1 MTENKYSII
10 QSIISG
16 HKNFIKLVVVAIL
29 LAFGINLISSQFV
42 ALTIFSPLVTV
53 FLGLIL
59 CIISVLYLAAN
70 IFGGLIK
77 NHTFDAFIVYDNE
90 KNEIIPVPRYQFSEN
105 IYEYLEA
112 AFKENSALKI
122 IWEKKPLSGFFP
134 GDGTDESNQKSAQLV
149 LEAAQYFLLNQLSTH
164 LEDYFAEESF
174 KKEKLIKY
182 GRKDIPEV
190 LLNNKFLELFS
201 RPMDERPTFV
211 EETFDEVE
219 MPGEIVCAYQNG
231 AIYEKFNLVLPN
243 KSNLSQPTDNKIEI
257 ETEKLKISITTLFEG
272 FSTVLPEMFIEYYL
286 GINDPIKCHVFALKI
301 DMQIVMKLRALSSSS
316 GWEYYHWVD
325 SFLNIIEDKV
335 SKNAFFEGINWE
347 SACTI
352 FQCQSIKQKKNE
364 SENKS
369 NTSHIITHEH
379 QP

>member
-10 QSIISG
+10 QSIIIG
-16 HKNFIKLVVVAIL
+16 HKNFIKLVVIAIL

-42 ALTIFSPLVTV
+42 ALAIFSPLVTV

-59 CIISVLYLAAN
+59 CVISVLYLAAN

-105 IYEYLEA
+105 ICEYLEA
-112 AFKENSALKI
+112 AFKENSALKT
-122 IWEKKPLSGFFP
+122 IWERKPLSSFFQ
-134 GDGTDESNQKSAQLV
+134 GDSTDESNQKSAHLV
-149 LEAAQYFLLNQLSTH
+149 LEAAQYFLLNKLSIN
-164 LEDYFAEESF
+164 LEDYFADESF
-174 KKEKLIKY
+174 KEHNLIKY

-219 MPGEIVCAYQNG
+219 MSGEIVCAYQNG

-257 ETEKLKISITTLFEG
+257 ETEKLKISVTTLFEG

-301 DMQIVMKLRALSSSS
+301 DMQIVMKLRALFSSS

-325 SFLNIIEDKV
+325 SFLDIIEDEV

-352 FQCQSIKQKKNE
+352 FQCQNIKQEDDE
-364 SENKS
+364 SNVTYNNS
-369 NTSHIITHEH
+369 
-379 QP
+379 